1 MKIFIYWWLGLFVG
15 EADARYCPTGCTSCG
30 NANAADGSIR
40 VGFYDCSGSDLIK
53 EVPFGLPKDEIIE
66 LRLGNCRIDK
76 ILQLDFNG
84 WKGLEKLYVEGNNMT
99 EVEPGAF
106 RELID
111 MTTLDL
117 SNNLIK
123 SFPEGL
129 FSPMVKLERLHL
141 DNNQIEVVP
150 NDFTFMSSLQYL
162 TMKNNQ
168 IKSITWWKFQPIETT
183 LLRLMIYQPSL
194 NCTCNNY
201 ELKSWIKQTKESR
214 IGEDQ
219 EPFIDDSNFI
229 CRGTEPKNCSEPDI
243 TSVGH
248 VRDMAKIYSTEYADM
263 YTTGQNA
270 TLYCNMTGDPV
281 PRVHWTS
288 SNGTFDAWDIDDQVD
303 EYGRLHLTNLQK

>member
-1 MKIFIYWWLGLFVG
+1 MKIFIYWWLGLFIG
-15 EADARYCPTGCTSCG
+15 EANARYCPAGCTSCG

-40 VGFYDCSGSDLIK
+40 VGFYDCSGSNLIK

-106 RELID
+106 RELVD

-150 NDFTFMSSLQYL
+150 NDFTFMHSLQYL

-214 IGEDQ
+214 TGEDQ

-281 PRVHWTS
+281 PRIHWTS
-288 SNGTFDAWDIDDQVD
+288 SNGVDAWDIDDQVD